1 MLCARPGQE
10 EMAWGGGRTVRD
22 ARFPCGRSLWPVPLD
37 AAGAGKGGGMTKSFC
52 LLFFCPGFAV
62 ATMRGR
68 RGSELLEGQPRPC
81 LEWVGQQTQKK
92 GRVKNFLGGH
102 LVPHCV
108 PSDLQ
113 LPLAN

>member
-1 MLCARPGQE
+1 MLDFRVVGASGQYLLMLQE
-10 EMAWGGGRTVRD
+10 
-22 ARFPCGRSLWPVPLD
+22 L
-37 AAGAGKGGGMTKSFC
+37 GKGGGMTKSFC

-108 PSDLQ
+108 PSDLR